1 MHDVRLTASVKAVM
15 ALAFLLSAAAVAA
28 ALILPVLHARQ
39 QAERTRLRTGG
50 IATSATIVAVT
61 VTRGDQPRQNVTYKY
76 ETERDIYERTVGLP
90 LRNRQALAVGSRLPI
105 LYLDSDPARS
115 WLPGR
120 EQDVLP
126 LWIVPV
132 VTCLL
137 AIFSGAL
144 FWRVRNDRVLLAEGR
159 VVQGRV
165 VDTKKVKHQHHHA
178 HRVRYTFRTLSGAT
192 VTGRAEMRRSPGAVG
207 DVVSVLYHR
216 DNPRRNAVYP
226 LTLVTRK

>member
-1 MHDVRLTASVKAVM
+1 MHDVRLTAAGKVVRS
-15 ALAFLLSAAAVAA
+15 LAFLLSAAALAA
-28 ALILPVLHARQ
+28 AVILPVVHVRQ

-50 IATSATIVAVT
+50 IATSATIVVVK
-61 VTRGDQPRQNVTYKY
+61 VTRGEQPRQNVTYRY
-76 ETERDIYERTVGLP
+76 ETERGIYERTVALP
-90 LRNRQALAVGSRLPI
+90 LRNGQALAVGSRLPV

-115 WLPGR
+115 WLPGK

-126 LWIVPV
+126 LWVVPL

-144 FWRVRNDRVLLAEGR
+144 FWRIHRDRVLLAEGR
-159 VVQGRV
+159 LVQARV

-192 VTGRAEMRRSPGAVG
+192 LTGRAEVRRAPGAVG
-207 DVVSVLYHR
+207 DVISVLYHR
-216 DNPRRNAVYP
+216 DNPRRNAIYP

>member
-1 MHDVRLTASVKAVM
+1 MHDVRLTASGKTVM

-28 ALILPVLHARQ
+28 AVLLPVVHTRQ
-39 QAERTRLRTGG
+39 RAERDRLRKDG
-50 IATSATIVAVT
+50 IATAATVMAVT
-61 VTRGDQPRQNVTYKY
+61 VTREDQPRQEVTYRY
-76 ETERDIYERTVGLP
+76 DAVGRSYERTTRMPIKDRRLLTVGT
-90 LRNRQALAVGSRLPI
+90 RLPI
-105 LYLDSDPARS
+105 FYLDAEPARS

-120 EQDVLP
+120 EQNVLP
-126 LWIVPV
+126 LWIVPL

-192 VTGRAEMRRSPGAVG
+192 VTGRAEMRRAPG